1 MNEKQAIKE
10 AIKEVKE
17 ILARAFGIQSKR
29 YIQIKMRL
37 PKGVTLIY

>member
-17 ILARAFGIQSKR
+17 ILKRTFIIHDTR
-29 YIQIKMRL
+29 YIEVKM